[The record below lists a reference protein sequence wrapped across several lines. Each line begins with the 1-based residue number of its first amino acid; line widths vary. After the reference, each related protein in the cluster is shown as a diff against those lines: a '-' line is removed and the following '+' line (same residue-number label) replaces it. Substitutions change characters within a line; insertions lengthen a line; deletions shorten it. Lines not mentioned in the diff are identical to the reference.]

1 MFSKAVPIN
10 LVENK
15 RMALGRVI
23 ERIARPKT
31 IFEYVRLFT
40 AYILLIILWASNHYD
55 FPYHDLVG
63 YILVVG
69 VLVGILGDRVDSSRK
84 K

>member
-1 MFSKAVPIN
+1 MRKSFWLRTT
-10 LVENK
+10 LV
-15 RMALGRVI
+15 V
-23 ERIARPKT
+23 
-31 IFEYVRLFT
+31 
-40 AYILLIILWASNHYD
+40 ILLIILWASNHYD

-63 YILVVG
+63 YILVVVG

>member
-1 MFSKAVPIN
+1 MRKSFWLRTT
-10 LVENK
+10 LV
-15 RMALGRVI
+15 V
-23 ERIARPKT
+23 
-31 IFEYVRLFT
+31 
-40 AYILLIILWASNHYD
+40 ILLIILWASNQYD

-63 YILVVG
+63 YILVVVG

>member
-1 MFSKAVPIN
+1 MRKSFWLRTI
-10 LVENK
+10 LV
-15 RMALGRVI
+15 V
-23 ERIARPKT
+23 
-31 IFEYVRLFT
+31 
-40 AYILLIILWASNHYD
+40 ILLIILWASNHYD

-63 YILVVG
+63 YILVVVG

>member
-1 MFSKAVPIN
+1 MRKSFWLRTT
-10 LVENK
+10 LV
-15 RMALGRVI
+15 V
-23 ERIARPKT
+23 
-31 IFEYVRLFT
+31 
-40 AYILLIILWASNHYD
+40 ILLIILWASNHYD

-63 YILVVG
+63 YILFVVG

>member
-40 AYILLIILWASNHYD
+40 AYDI
-55 FPYHDLVG
+55 
-63 YILVVG
+63 
-69 VLVGILGDRVDSSRK
+69 
-84 K
+84 

>member
-1 MFSKAVPIN
+1 MRKSFWLRTT
-10 LVENK
+10 LV
-15 RMALGRVI
+15 V
-23 ERIARPKT
+23 
-31 IFEYVRLFT
+31 
-40 AYILLIILWASNHYD
+40 ILLIILWASNHYD

-69 VLVGILGDRVDSSRK
+69 VLFGILGDRVDSSGK